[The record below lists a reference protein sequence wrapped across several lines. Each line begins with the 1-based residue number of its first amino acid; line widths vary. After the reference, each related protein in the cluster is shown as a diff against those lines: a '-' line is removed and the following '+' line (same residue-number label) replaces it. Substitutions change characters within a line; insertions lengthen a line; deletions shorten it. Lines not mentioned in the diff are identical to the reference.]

1 MSIQEPEKAIKAFEN
16 ALEINP
22 KDSDL
27 ACRIA
32 EALVTTHEY
41 QVLKSSTPAPSLVW
55 KPSNQHQKFVE
66 HTKNTT

>member
-1 MSIQEPEKAIKAFEN
+1 MRFSLYTQEQHPGFETSLMLGEALMSIQEPEKAIKAFEN

-41 QVLKSSTPAPSLVW
+41 QV
-55 KPSNQHQKFVE
+55 
-66 HTKNTT
+66 